1 MHLPVNAVALVTA
14 LSSNMH
20 CGTKRTNIKHAALM
34 LNSKG
39 LFNKNGDL
47 YIEILVDNVV
57 AYKTKTCLKNWNPT
71 WNETASVV
79 VSPNSKIRIRVFNHF
94 KYRPDILIA
103 AGGIDLF
110 RLLEEYNG
118 VRPLTLVVS
127 DCELKLPLSRGSEHR
142 GSVLLIFD
150 KLNIRNGDPLHS
162 RLRANGDPP
171 AITNGPT
178 TSFNLPTNSTQR
190 QSSSSAN
197 LPDSGALTANGIS
210 NSAASSADMARSTS
224 SVSTMTSSNGRAPL
238 RTSNRSSL
246 RLTPMDVIEDSF
258 WPSLIGSLFGLQPIS
273 SSSLAARPL
282 PSSSSSSAD
291 SSRDNRLTLPDRQR
305 PRADWTE
312 AGEWWILDTGSSSPT
327 ALPTSA
333 STSPSS
339 AKHSKLTSY
348 FKQQTFSD
356 SRPLPMGW
364 ERRIDPASQRIY
376 YVNHISKI
384 TQWEDPRERGM
395 DETQPLPRGWEKR
408 YTPQGQRFFI
418 DHNTRTTTFIDPRT
432 GQHAGSLG
440 SLGVPLQYE
449 RNFRAKLD
457 YFRACCAHAM
467 IGGQTKILVS
477 RDNLLEDSFQL
488 VSQMTATNLRRRLSI
503 TFLHEEGLDYGGVAR
518 EWFYRL
524 SREIFNPMFG
534 LFEYTGKNY
543 GLQINPGS
551 HVNPNHLSYFRFV
564 GRFIGMALFHGRCI
578 DGGLTLTFYKRI
590 LGRKLTLEDLGLT
603 DHEYYQ
609 SLVFIRDNNI
619 DKCDLELYFVASYDL
634 LGALHEDELIEGGK
648 NIKVTEA
655 NKMEYISLMVDW
667 RFSRG
672 ISKQTEAVHKGI
684 HEVLEPQWLQL
695 FDERE
700 LELLLSGM
708 PEIDVADWEK
718 NTVYLKYTRSSKQI
732 VWFWKSVCTNSSTQF
747 KVNFQTKNPIGLVI
761 FNSYNLKQIKQAAT
775 AFSLDSPT
783 PKSTYNIGGEKV
795 SLCLS
800 WFGGKFCVSPVT
812 VGHAAADGPY
822 LKEAMEEELRNSQ
835 DEDAEAFK
843 HLPCD
848 VATEVEDLL
857 EDIPQENPYD
867 ALRAAVVSRKGKSED
882 KMLRDLFTTVE
893 LGDRSP
899 SQMLRHMRS
908 LLCGLKLAV
917 EIMAQ
922 LLLDNLPPSMSH
934 VINAF
939 VDDHRLEQL
948 AQMADK
954 IHETYPS
961 CPANSVS
968 RPAPTTDS
976 DPLLASISHLQAKF
990 DALTDRLQ
998 RLEIN
1003 RHRPRSRSRLLSR
1016 ARPSWC
1022 WYHQSYGPK
1031 ARKCQRP
1038 CSFKPPSS
1046 P

>member
-1 MHLPVNAVALVTA
+1 MSVTA
-14 LSSNMH
+14 VNGCSRLYQLSV
-20 CGTKRTNIKHAALM
+20 TVKHAALL

-79 VSPNSKIRIRVFNHF
+79 VSPSSKIRIRVFNHF

-118 VRPLTLVVS
+118 VLS

-162 RLRANGDPP
+162 RLRSNGDS
-171 AITNGPT
+171 ATITNGPT

-197 LPDSGALTANGIS
+197 LSDSGALTANGIS
-210 NSAASSADMARSTS
+210 TSTSSSVDMARSTS
-224 SVSTMTSSNGRAPL
+224 STSTMTSSTGRAPL
-238 RTSNRSSL
+238 RTSNRNSV

-282 PSSSSSSAD
+282 PSSSSGSAD

-339 AKHSKLTSY
+339 AKHSKLTY

-356 SRPLPMGW
+356 SRPLPVGW

-467 IGGQTKILVS
+467 ISGQTKILVS

-655 NKMEYISLMVDW
+655 NKVEYISLMVDW

-732 VWFWKSVCTNSSTQF
+732 VWFWKFVQGLDNEKRARLLQFVTGTCHLPLGGFAQLVGSSGHQLFCIERTGDE
-747 KVNFQTKNPIGLVI
+747 TWLPRSHTC
-761 FNSYNLKQIKQAAT
+761 FNR
-775 AFSLDSPT
+775 LDLP
-783 PKSTYNIGGEKV
+783 
-795 SLCLS
+795 
-800 WFGGKFCVSPVT
+800 
-812 VGHAAADGPY
+812 PY
-822 LKEAMEEELRNSQ
+822 TSFEQLKE
-835 DEDAEAFK
+835 
-843 HLPCD
+843 
-848 VATEVEDLL
+848 
-857 EDIPQENPYD
+857 
-867 ALRAAVVSRKGKSED
+867 
-882 KMLRDLFTTVE
+882 
-893 LGDRSP
+893 
-899 SQMLRHMRS
+899 
-908 LLCGLKLAV
+908 KL
-917 EIMAQ
+917 
-922 LLLDNLPPSMSH
+922 
-934 VINAF
+934 
-939 VDDHRLEQL
+939 QL
-948 AQMADK
+948 A
-954 IHETYPS
+954 IEET
-961 CPANSVS
+961 
-968 RPAPTTDS
+968 RGFG
-976 DPLLASISHLQAKF
+976 Q
-990 DALTDRLQ
+990 
-998 RLEIN
+998 E
-1003 RHRPRSRSRLLSR
+1003 
-1016 ARPSWC
+1016 
-1022 WYHQSYGPK
+1022 
-1031 ARKCQRP
+1031 
-1038 CSFKPPSS
+1038 
-1046 P
+1046 